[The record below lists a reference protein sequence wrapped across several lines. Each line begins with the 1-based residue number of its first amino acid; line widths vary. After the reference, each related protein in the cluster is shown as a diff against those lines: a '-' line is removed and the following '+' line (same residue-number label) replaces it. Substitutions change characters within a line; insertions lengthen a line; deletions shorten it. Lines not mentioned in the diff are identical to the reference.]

1 MIEGNTLRGTPLY
14 DAGLDVDDK
23 ILAVDNQ
30 DTRTLADLNK
40 VLDRLRPGASVSI
53 RYLHRMDEKTGSLV
67 VAEDPAQSVVTFEKA
82 GLPVTP
88 AIVQFRK
95 SWLGGKP

>member
-30 DTRTLADLNK
+30 DTRTQADLNK
-40 VLDRLRPGASVSI
+40 VLDRLHPGSAVAV
-53 RYLHRMDEKTGSLV
+53 RYLHRSEEKTGKIVLG
-67 VAEDPAQSVVTFEKA
+67 ENPAVQVQTYEAA
-82 GLPVTP
+82 GQALT
-88 AIVQFRK
+88 AQMVQFRK
-95 SWLGGKP
+95 SWLGAK